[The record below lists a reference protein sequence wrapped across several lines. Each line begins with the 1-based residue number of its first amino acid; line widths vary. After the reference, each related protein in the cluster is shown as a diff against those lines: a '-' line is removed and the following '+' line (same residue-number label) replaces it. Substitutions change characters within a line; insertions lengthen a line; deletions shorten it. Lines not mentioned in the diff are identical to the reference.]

1 MAQAVV
7 VPAHGKCLVKTGLKM
22 ALPIGCYGR
31 IAPRSGLA
39 IKKFI
44 DIGAGI
50 IDADYRGEV
59 GVILFNFSDQE
70 FVVNMG
76 DRIAQIIFEKIKTP
90 TIKESEILDGTDRGA
105 GGYGSTGTRAV
116 STNDQCTKEMKPK
129 DRNDAVKNNVS
140 LSQSRRLISA
150 RQISKLAKG
159 DNPIFLAIVRA
170 MNETPKK

>member
-1 MAQAVV
+1 MHGTSAAAGYDLSTAQAVV
-7 VPAHGKCLVKTGLKM
+7 VLVHGKCLIKTGLKM
-22 ALPIGCYGR
+22 ALPTGCYGR

-44 DIGAGI
+44 DIGAGV

-90 TIKESEILDGTDRGA
+90 TIKELDNLEGTNRGA
-105 GGYGSTGTRAV
+105 EGYGSTGVNVAK
-116 STNDQCTKEMKPK
+116 TNEDPK
-129 DRNDAVKNNVS
+129 VK
-140 LSQSRRLISA
+140 LQ
-150 RQISKLAKG
+150 
-159 DNPIFLAIVRA
+159 
-170 MNETPKK
+170 NEKVYFGMIQK